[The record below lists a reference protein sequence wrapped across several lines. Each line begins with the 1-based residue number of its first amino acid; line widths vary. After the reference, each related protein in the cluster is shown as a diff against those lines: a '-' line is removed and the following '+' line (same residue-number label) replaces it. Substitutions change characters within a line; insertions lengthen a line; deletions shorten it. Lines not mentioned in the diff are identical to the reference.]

1 MFFKVCVVC
10 WINTAK
16 DIKTAIASA
25 KYIALYTVFGL
36 TAIIP
41 SDA

>member
-1 MFFKVCVVC
+1 VLDKYRK
-10 WINTAK
+10 NATR
-16 DIKTAIASA
+16 AIASA

-41 SDA
+41 SEA